1 MEDEGPQSQ
10 LLDGLDLLTPL
21 GGPSGP
27 CGLSQCSTLSMPLSQ
42 QPAGADSAQQVLRH
56 YQGRLRALED
66 SNREKDLVIADAR
79 SRIRLLQ
86 EENHRLRQG
95 QAVGSLACGRSL
107 KDYQRPE
114 ATDIFE
120 FVAEMSRARGATAST
135 RPPRTK
141 TKPQPGA
148 AAPDPPR
155 QLAGPAATDPLSP
168 HPFRPAA
175 VPHSSLTAA
184 ECVPPPAASGA
195 AAALQQP
202 APERVAHQQG
212 LKRRRVG

>member
-155 QLAGPAATDPLSP
+155 QLAGPAA
-168 HPFRPAA
+168 

>member
-120 FVAEMSRARGATAST
+120 FVAEMSR
-135 RPPRTK
+135 TK

-155 QLAGPAATDPLSP
+155 QLAG
-168 HPFRPAA
+168 PAA